1 MKEVWAIG
9 GGKGGIGK
17 SFIISSMGNC
27 LARQG
32 KKVIL
37 VDADLG
43 AANLHTFLGMGKPEK
58 SLTDF
63 FENKAPLAS
72 LLVRTGIDNLDL
84 LAGAI
89 HSMVPENIKYAQK
102 LKFFRHIKKL
112 EADFI
117 LIDLGAG
124 VHFNTIDTFLLADRK
139 IVVIVP
145 EITAIENMYGFIKIV
160 FFRHIMNTLG
170 RNGFKDE
177 FREVWD
183 MRQAH
188 GITTLKVFVECLKS
202 QSASMGRIIDSELA
216 SFRVNIVL
224 NQIKLK
230 REKRIGNSVKSICLK
245 YFGLD
250 ARYAGFI
257 ETDDFITRSLNNRQ
271 PYLQSYPES
280 KCAREVAAIVHNLV
294 NDQQISIQDAR

>member
-1 MKEVWAIG
+1 MKEIWAVG

-17 SFIISSMGNC
+17 SFTISSMANY

-63 FENKAPLAS
+63 FEGRVPLAS
-72 LLVRTGIDNLDL
+72 LLVKTGIDNLEL

-112 EADFI
+112 EADFV

-160 FFRHIMNTLG
+160 FFRHIMNTLS
-170 RNGFKDE
+170 RNGFKEE
-177 FREVWD
+177 FREAWD
-183 MRQAH
+183 LRQANSV
-188 GITTLKVFVECLKS
+188 TTLKEFVAYLKHR
-202 QSASMGRIIDSELA
+202 SASMGRVIDRELND
-216 SFRVNIVL
+216 FRVDIVL

-230 REKRIGNSVKSICLK
+230 REARIGNSVKSICLK

-250 ARYAGFI
+250 ARYAGYVENDEFV
-257 ETDDFITRSLNNRQ
+257 TRSLNNRQ
-271 PYLQSYPES
+271 PYMQTYPES
-280 KCAREVAAIVHNLV
+280 TCAREVAAIVENMV
-294 NDQQISIQDAR
+294 GNRQVRI

>member
-1 MKEVWAIG
+1 MKEIWAIG

-17 SFIISSMGNC
+17 SFIISSMANH

-32 KKVIL
+32 KQVIL

-43 AANLHTFLGMGKPEK
+43 AANLHTFLGMGKPGQ

-63 FENKAPLAS
+63 FENRAPLAS
-72 LLVRTGIDNLDL
+72 LLVKTGIDNLAL

-89 HSMVPENIKYAQK
+89 HSMVPENINYTQK
-102 LKFFRHIKKL
+102 LKFFRHIKNL
-112 EADFI
+112 EADYV

-160 FFRHIMNTLG
+160 FFRHVMNALS
-170 RNGFKDE
+170 RNGFKDD
-177 FREVWD
+177 FREAWNLRHANGV
-183 MRQAH
+183 
-188 GITTLKVFVECLKS
+188 TTLKEFVAYLKNRS
-202 QSASMGRIIDSELA
+202 TPMGSIIEREL
-216 SFRVNIVL
+216 SGFRLDIVL

-245 YFGLD
+245 YFSLD
-250 ARYAGFI
+250 ARYAGFVG
-257 ETDDFITRSLNNRQ
+257 TDEFVSRSLNNRQ
-271 PYLQSYPES
+271 PYIQTYPES
-280 KCAREVAAIVHNLV
+280 KCAREVAAIVDNLV
-294 NDQQISIQDAR
+294 SDRQMTI

>member
-1 MKEVWAIG
+1 MKEIWAIG

-17 SFIISSMGNC
+17 SFIISSMANY

-32 KKVIL
+32 RRVIL

-43 AANLHTFLGMGKPEK
+43 APNLHTFLGMGKPEQ
-58 SLTDF
+58 SLTAF
-63 FENKAPLAS
+63 FEGKEPLVS
-72 LLVRTGIDNLDL
+72 LLVKTGIDNLEL

-89 HSMVPENIKYAQK
+89 HSMVPENINYAQK

-112 EADFI
+112 EADFV

-124 VHFNTIDTFLLADRK
+124 VHFNTIDAFLLADKK

-177 FREVWD
+177 FREAWD
-183 MRQAH
+183 LRQAN
-188 GITTLKVFVECLKS
+188 GITTLKSFVAYLKS
-202 QSASMGRIIDSELA
+202 WSVPMGRIIDKEL
-216 SFRVNIVL
+216 SGFRVDIVL
-224 NQIKLK
+224 NQIKFK

-245 YFGLD
+245 YFGVD
-250 ARYAGFI
+250 AHYAGFV

-271 PYLQSYPES
+271 PYMQTYPES
-280 KCAREVAAIVHNLV
+280 ACAREVAAIVENLV
-294 NDQQISIQDAR
+294 SNRQVNL

>member
-1 MKEVWAIG
+1 MKEIWAIG

-17 SFIISSMGNC
+17 SFIISSIGNH

-32 KKVIL
+32 RKVIL

-43 AANLHTFLGMGKPEK
+43 AANLHTFLGMGKPEL

-63 FENKAPLAS
+63 FENRAPLAS
-72 LLVRTGIDNLDL
+72 LLVKTDIDNLEL

-102 LKFFRHIKKL
+102 LKFFRHIQKL
-112 EADFI
+112 EADFV

-145 EITAIENMYGFIKIV
+145 EITAIENMYGFIKVV
-160 FFRHIMNTLG
+160 FFRHLMNTLG

-177 FREVWD
+177 FRDAWD
-183 MRQAH
+183 LRQAN
-188 GITTLKVFVECLKS
+188 GITNLKQFVEYLKN
-202 QSASMGRIIDSELA
+202 QSASMDRLIKRELA
-216 SFRVNIVL
+216 GYRVDIVL

-230 REKRIGNSVKSICLK
+230 REKCIGNSVKSICLK

-250 ARYAGFI
+250 ARYVGSI

-271 PYLQSYPES
+271 PYIQTYPES
-280 KCAREVAAIVHNLV
+280 KCAREVAAIAHNLMQGEQV
-294 NDQQISIQDAR
+294 KI

>member
-1 MKEVWAIG
+1 MKEIWAIG

-17 SFIISSMGNC
+17 SFIISSMGNY

-32 KKVIL
+32 KKVVL

-43 AANLHTFLGMGKPEK
+43 AANLHTFLGMGRPEN

-63 FENKAPLAS
+63 FENRAS
-72 LLVRTGIDNLDL
+72 LSALRVKSGIDNLEL

-124 VHFNTIDTFLLADRK
+124 VHFNTIDTFLLADKK

-145 EITAIENMYGFIKIV
+145 EITAIENMYGFIKNV
-160 FFRHIMNTLG
+160 FFRQLMNTLG
-170 RNGFKDE
+170 SNGFKDE
-177 FREVWD
+177 FKAAWEGRLANSV
-183 MRQAH
+183 
-188 GITTLKVFVECLKS
+188 TTLKQFVEHLKRV
-202 QSASMGRIIDSELA
+202 SAPMGRIIEDELA
-216 SFRVNIVL
+216 GFRLDLVL
-224 NQIKLK
+224 NQIKFN

-245 YFGLD
+245 YFGMD
-250 ARYAGFI
+250 ARYVGHI
-257 ETDDFITRSLNNRQ
+257 GVDDFIVSSINNRQ
-271 PYLQSYPES
+271 PYIETYSES
-280 KCAREVAAIVHNLV
+280 KCAREVAAITHNLMD
-294 NDQQISIQDAR
+294 DQQMKI

>member
-1 MKEVWAIG
+1 MKEIWAIG

-17 SFIISSMGNC
+17 SFIISSMGTY

-32 KKVIL
+32 RRVIL

-43 AANLHTFLGMGKPEK
+43 AANLHTFLGMGKPAQ

-63 FENKAPLAS
+63 FENSAPMAS
-72 LLVRTGIDNLDL
+72 LLVKTGIDNLEL
-84 LAGAI
+84 LAGAV

-102 LKFFRHIKKL
+102 LKFFRNIKNL
-112 EADFI
+112 EADFV

-160 FFRHIMNTLG
+160 FFRHMMNTLG

-177 FREVWD
+177 FREAWD
-183 MRQAH
+183 HRQAN
-188 GITTLKVFVECLKS
+188 GVVTLRELVEYLKS
-202 QSASMGRIIDSELA
+202 RSAPMGRIIEKELA
-216 SFRVNIVL
+216 GFRVDIAL
-224 NQIKLK
+224 NQIRRK

-250 ARYAGFI
+250 ARYAGFV

-271 PYLQSYPES
+271 PYMQTYPES
-280 KCAREVAAIVHNLV
+280 KCAREVAAIVHSLMGSR
-294 NDQQISIQDAR
+294 QETT

>member
-1 MKEVWAIG
+1 MKEIWAIG

-17 SFIISSMGNC
+17 SFIISSMANY

-32 KKVIL
+32 KRVIL

-43 AANLHTFLGMGKPEK
+43 AANLHTFLGMGKPEQ

-63 FENKAPLAS
+63 FENRVPLAS
-72 LLVRTGIDNLDL
+72 LLVKTGIDNLEL

-112 EADFI
+112 EADFV

-124 VHFNTIDTFLLADRK
+124 VHFNTIDTFLLADKK

-177 FREVWD
+177 FREAWEL
-183 MRQAH
+183 RQSN
-188 GITTLKVFVECLKS
+188 GITTLKAFVAYLS
-202 QSASMGRIIDSELA
+202 NRSTPMGRIVDKEL
-216 SFRVNIVL
+216 SDFRVDIVL
-224 NQIKLK
+224 NQIKRK
-230 REKRIGNSVKSICLK
+230 REKRIGSSVKSICLK

-250 ARYAGFI
+250 ARYAGFV
-257 ETDDFITRSLNNRQ
+257 ETDDFITRSLNYRQ
-271 PYLQSYPES
+271 PYMQTYPES
-280 KCAREVAAIVHNLV
+280 KCAREVATIVGNLV
-294 NDQQISIQDAR
+294 SNRQMTI

>member
-1 MKEVWAIG
+1 MKEIWAIG

-17 SFIISSMGNC
+17 SFMISSMANY

-32 KKVIL
+32 RRVIL

-63 FENKAPLAS
+63 FESRVPLKS
-72 LLVRTGIDNLDL
+72 LRVKTGIDNLEL
-84 LAGAI
+84 VAGAI

-102 LKFFRHIKKL
+102 LKFFRHIKNL
-112 EADFI
+112 EADFV

-160 FFRHIMNTLG
+160 FFRHIMNTLS

-177 FREVWD
+177 FKEAWHL
-183 MRQAH
+183 RQANK
-188 GITTLKVFVECLKS
+188 IKTLKEFVAYLKS
-202 QSASMGRIIDSELA
+202 QSEPMGRVIERELNG
-216 SFRVNIVL
+216 FRMNIVL

-250 ARYAGFI
+250 ARYAGFV
-257 ETDDFITRSLNNRQ
+257 ESDEFVTGSLNNRQ
-271 PYLQSYPES
+271 PYMQTYPES
-280 KCAREVAAIVHNLV
+280 TCAREVAAIVENLV
-294 NDQQISIQDAR
+294 SNRQMTI

>member
-1 MKEVWAIG
+1 MKAIWAIG

-17 SFIISSMGNC
+17 SFIISSMGTC

-32 KKVIL
+32 RRVIL

-43 AANLHTFLGMGKPEK
+43 AANLHTFLGMGKPER

-63 FENKAPLAS
+63 FENNAPMAS
-72 LLVRTGIDNLDL
+72 LLVKTGIDNLEL
-84 LAGAI
+84 LAGAV

-102 LKFFRHIKKL
+102 LKFFRHIKNL
-112 EADFI
+112 DTDFV

-177 FREVWD
+177 FREAWD
-183 MRQAH
+183 LRQAN
-188 GITTLKVFVECLKS
+188 GVVTLREFVEYLKS
-202 QSASMGRIIDSELA
+202 RSTPMGRIIEKELA
-216 SFRVNIVL
+216 GFRVDIAL
-224 NQIKLK
+224 NQIRRK

-250 ARYAGFI
+250 ARYAGFV

-271 PYLQSYPES
+271 PYMQTYPES
-280 KCAREVAAIVHNLV
+280 KCAREVAAIVHSLMD
-294 NDQQISIQDAR
+294 DQQAAI

>member
-1 MKEVWAIG
+1 MKEIWAIG

-17 SFIISSMGNC
+17 SFIISSMGNY

-32 KKVIL
+32 KKVVL

-63 FENKAPLAS
+63 FESREPLAS
-72 LLVRTGIDNLDL
+72 LLVDTEIDNLKL

-89 HSMVPENIKYAQK
+89 HSMVPENIKYVQK

-112 EADFI
+112 EADFV

-160 FFRHIMNTLG
+160 FFRHLMNILG
-170 RNGFKDE
+170 RNDFKDE
-177 FREVWD
+177 FKEAWGQ
-183 MRQAH
+183 RQRH
-188 GITTLKVFVECLKS
+188 GFTTLKQFVDYLKS
-202 QSASMGRIIDSELA
+202 QSESVGRIIDRELA
-216 SFRVNIVL
+216 GFRVDIVL
-224 NQIKLK
+224 NQIKRK

-257 ETDDFITRSLNNRQ
+257 ETDDFITRTLNNRQ
-271 PYLQSYPES
+271 PYIQTYPES
-280 KCAREVAAIVHNLV
+280 KCAREVATIVHSL
-294 NDQQISIQDAR
+294 ISNEQVKL

>member
-1 MKEVWAIG
+1 MKEIWAIG

-17 SFIISSMGNC
+17 SFIISSVGSY

-32 KKVIL
+32 KKVVL

-43 AANLHTFLGMGKPEK
+43 AANLHTFLGMGKPER

-63 FENKAPLAS
+63 FENRVPLAA
-72 LLVRTGIDNLDL
+72 LLVETDIDHLAL

-124 VHFNTIDTFLLADRK
+124 VHFNTIDAFLLADRK

-177 FREVWD
+177 FQEAWD
-183 MRQAH
+183 LRQAH
-188 GITTLKVFVECLKS
+188 GIATLKQLVEYLKS
-202 QSASMGRIIDSELA
+202 QSEPMGRVIDRELA
-216 SFRVNIVL
+216 GFRVDIVL
-224 NQIKLK
+224 NQIRRK

-245 YFGLD
+245 YFGVD
-250 ARYAGFI
+250 ARYAGFV
-257 ETDDFITRSLNNRQ
+257 ETDEFITRTLNNRQ
-271 PYLQSYPES
+271 PYMQTYPES
-280 KCAREVAAIVHNLV
+280 KCAREVAAIVHNL
-294 NDQQISIQDAR
+294 ISHEQVTI